1 MADVVNLRIRRKQ
14 AARDAARL
22 AGAENAARHGEGKAD
37 TALRQARADKAARDL
52 DGHRRE
58 GPLTKD

>member
-1 MADVVNLRIRRKQ
+1 MTRIINLRTRRKQ
-14 AARDAARL
+14 AARDAGRQ

-37 TALRQARADKAARDL
+37 KGLRQTLADKAARDL

-58 GPLTKD
+58 PD